1 MAQKY
6 VGTHKGYQDL
16 PNDPPNE
23 ITAELYF
30 PDRYKIEDLNI
41 LTGAEKNA
49 ANKVPPPEEIT
60 NFKIFTY
67 FKVQNDKKELISEF
81 YPSLELRLTYTNKA
95 WTESKAEKF
104 WQEKMRP
111 RVYYLEKLK
120 EGWADRWVEFPD
132 MTVYA
137 SPPEDE
143 NSSGSLIIS
152 VANIPDPRIGGC

>member
-16 PNDPPNE
+16 PSDLPNE

-30 PDRYKIEDLNI
+30 PDRYKIEDLTT
-41 LTGAEKNA
+41 LTPAEIKA
-49 ANKVPPPEEIT
+49 AQAVPPPRTIT
-60 NFKIFTY
+60 NFKIFNY
-67 FKVQNDKKELISEF
+67 FKVRDGKEVVTEF
-81 YPSLELRLTYTNKA
+81 YPSLELHLSYTKIA
-95 WTESKAEKF
+95 WFESRGKEF

-111 RVYYLEKLK
+111 RVFYLEKSGTDWIG
-120 EGWADRWVEFPD
+120 GWKEFPD
-132 MTVYA
+132 MTIFA